1 MKDDVCILM
10 IRCEMKTFLFHFL
23 CVIYLFT
30 ETPSQPGRPVISQVS
45 SCDVIL
51 LWEPPENDGYSDI
64 INYRVDYRQ
73 SGKLLHMEY
82 TYIHLLKDI
91 FKYTLFSE
99 IAMKNLNP
107 EFLINLSTS
116 VSVSFLK

>member
-1 MKDDVCILM
+1 MYTFI
-10 IRCEMKTFLFHFL
+10 EMTECSCCLSMLKCGIKTFLFHFVY
-23 CVIYLFT
+23 VIYLFT

-73 SGKLLHMEY
+73 SGKLFHMGY
-82 TYIHLLKDI
+82 TY
-91 FKYTLFSE
+91 
-99 IAMKNLNP
+99 
-107 EFLINLSTS
+107 
-116 VSVSFLK
+116 SFA